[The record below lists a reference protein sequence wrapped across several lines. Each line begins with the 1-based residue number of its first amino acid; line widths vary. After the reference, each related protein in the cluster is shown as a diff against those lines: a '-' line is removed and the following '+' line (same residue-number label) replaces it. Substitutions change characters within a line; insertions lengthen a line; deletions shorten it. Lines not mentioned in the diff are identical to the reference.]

1 MIKLTITSPEGG
13 TVNATQLIPTVTWS
27 GDYQQCS
34 RTLELGLLSSAT
46 DKNIPR
52 VSCPLGSGVLL
63 TDGSK
68 ERFSGYIF
76 TRQKSTG
83 DSVIDLRCYDRG
95 IYVKRNEGV
104 YKFTNMTP
112 EAITARICA
121 DFGIEV
127 GALAETGVKISRNFI
142 GVSLHKIIQTAYTLA
157 AETTGEDYLIRFEGV
172 KLTVI
177 KKAVT
182 AETLILEGGSNLM
195 SAASTESVA
204 DMINQVAIYDSDG
217 KLVSTQ
223 SDASLIKLY
232 GLLQSYLKQSD
243 DEDSTAK
250 AKKLIEDNG
259 VSQKITVENLGDARC
274 ITGNSIVVREPY
286 TGVYGLFWI
295 DGDIHTWKN
304 GQYYNKLTLNFK
316 RIMDEQE
323 AGSLP
328 K

>member
-1 MIKLTITSPEGG
+1 MVKLHITSPEGV
-13 TVNATQLIPTVTWS
+13 TTDATELIPTVTWS
-27 GDYQQCS
+27 GDYQQCA

-46 DKNIPR
+46 DKNVP
-52 VSCPLGSGVLL
+52 VLSCPLGSGVLL
-63 TDGSK
+63 TDSG
-68 ERFSGYIF
+68 RGLFSGYIF
-76 TRQKSTG
+76 TRQKATS
-83 DSVIDLRCYDRG
+83 DSVIDLSCYDRG
-95 IYVKRNEGV
+95 IYVKRCEAV

-127 GALAETGVKISRNFI
+127 GAIAETGVKISRNFI

-157 AETTGEDYLIRFEGV
+157 AEATGEAYLIRFEGA
-172 KLTVI
+172 KLCVI
-177 KKAVT
+177 KKAVG
-182 AETLILEGGSNLM
+182 ADTLVLEGGSNLM
-195 SAASTESVA
+195 SAATTESVA
-204 DMINQVAIYDSDG
+204 EMINRVGIFDSNGNQVG
-217 KLVSTQ
+217 TQ
-223 SDASLIKLY
+223 SDEGLIKLY
-232 GLLQSYLKQSD
+232 GLMQSYLKQSS
-243 DEDSTAK
+243 DEDSDAK
-250 AKKLIEDNG
+250 AKKLLEDNG
-259 VSQKITVENLGDARC
+259 VSQKITVENLGDVRC

-295 DGDIHTWKN
+295 DGDVHTWKN